1 MSRWVIVIGLLT
13 MLIGIG
19 GAGYGVWTIWNQH
32 QVITSARPVRAKVVG
47 HRTKDLKASGFVAK
61 VPLVKYEYTVNQR
74 PYTCETVTPAEL
86 MLPDTWAE
94 SVFTQFPIGAQ
105 TEAKYDP
112 SDPSKAFL
120 IAKYSVAPYLPLL
133 VCLVIAALGL
143 GVVGE
148 QLTNHDAPTMTPTR
162 SGAMALG
169 AKQHHLARAR
179 VLGIVGIIGLI
190 CGAPAILHHLM
201 VSTAPHERMGFL
213 LEGAFG
219 IAVLTALAR
228 SAMRFRQGVGFGTPV
243 VAVDRSPTI
252 GRPLQLNVSVPTRF
266 NGTAHLNARL
276 KCEAKDTRLFNFS
289 EEKPNTVLVQQD
301 CLLAKSKPVS
311 KDGEIAGTAELI
323 ISDHMPPSTP
333 IDSLERNHVVWSLT
347 LTAEGSG
354 GRKAETEYI
363 LSVMNA
369 PLDDQNDAR
378 SGAGLGR

>member
-1 MSRWVIVIGLLT
+1 
-13 MLIGIG
+13 
-19 GAGYGVWTIWNQH
+19 
-32 QVITSARPVRAKVVG
+32 
-47 HRTKDLKASGFVAK
+47 
-61 VPLVKYEYTVNQR
+61 
-74 PYTCETVTPAEL
+74 
-86 MLPDTWAE
+86 
-94 SVFTQFPIGAQ
+94 
-105 TEAKYDP
+105 
-112 SDPSKAFL
+112 
-120 IAKYSVAPYLPLL
+120 
-133 VCLVIAALGL
+133 
-143 GVVGE
+143 
-148 QLTNHDAPTMTPTR
+148 
-162 SGAMALG
+162 MALG

-333 IDSLERNHVVWSLT
+333 VDSPERNHVVWSLT